1 MRLGALLLT
10 PAILAAQS
18 KLPWDADTR
27 VPWES
32 TPPTPPAA
40 VLAPDEAPSGLQRNV
55 LLSPE
60 GTLRISDGFGRV
72 LLRMGLPGRPVR
84 VLRDA
89 GTPMELPD
97 FPASFPTRT
106 PLTQGLGGL
115 PLAGGDFRPALRGLL
130 WILDDGE
137 QRITVV
143 HPATERVVYLP
154 LPSGQGW
161 ELHLQPDRLEVREK
175 ASPAGER
182 RETACW
188 SVPWLVLLPQFV
200 RLSVPQPTDN
210 RGTAF
215 HPFP

>member
-1 MRLGALLLT
+1 MRLAALLLT
-10 PAILAAQS
+10 PAILVAQS

-32 TPPTPPAA
+32 TLPSPPAEA
-40 VLAPDEAPSGLQRNV
+40 LVLEEATSGPQRRV
-55 LLSPE
+55 LLAGD
-60 GTLRISDGFGRV
+60 GTLRISDDFGRV
-72 LLRMGLPGRPVR
+72 LFRMGLPGRPIR
-84 VLRDA
+84 VLRDS
-89 GTPMELPD
+89 GTPMELAD
-97 FPASFPTRT
+97 FPAAFPTRT

-115 PLAGGDFRPALRGLL
+115 PLAGGDFREALKGLL

-137 QRITVV
+137 QRITLV

-175 ASPAGER
+175 AAPAGER

-200 RLSVPQPTDN
+200 RLSVPQPVGN

>member
-32 TPPTPPAA
+32 TLPSTPAA
-40 VLAPDEAPSGLQRNV
+40 ALPLEDDPSVPQCRV
-55 LLSPE
+55 LLSGD
-60 GTLRISDGFGRV
+60 GTLRISDAHGKV
-72 LLRMGLPGRPVR
+72 LYRLGLPGRPVR
-84 VLRDA
+84 ILRDA
-89 GTPMELPD
+89 GVPMDLAA
-97 FPASFPTRT
+97 FPASFPLRT

-115 PLAGGDFRPALRGLL
+115 PLAGGDFRPALKGLL

-137 QRITVV
+137 QRITLV

-154 LPSGQGW
+154 LPAGQGW
-161 ELHLQPDRLEVREK
+161 ELHLLPDRLEIREK
-175 ASPAGER
+175 AAPAGER
-182 RETACW
+182 RETPCW

-200 RLSVPQPTDN
+200 RLSVPQPAGN
-210 RGTAF
+210 PGTAF